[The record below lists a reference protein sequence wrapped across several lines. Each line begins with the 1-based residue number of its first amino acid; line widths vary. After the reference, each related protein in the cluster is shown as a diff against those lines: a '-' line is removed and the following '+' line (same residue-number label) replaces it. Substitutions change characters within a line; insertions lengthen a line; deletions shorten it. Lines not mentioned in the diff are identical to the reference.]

1 MINKFYSIFFI
12 FVLLFVSKNLIAQD
26 LNINAKIIEVEK
38 LNQVIVAEG
47 DVEVIDLK
55 NNIINA
61 QKIKYDKTKQILN
74 TFGET
79 EVFTSEKYYFHLK
92 I

>member
-55 NNIINA
+55 II
-61 QKIKYDKTKQILN
+61 
-74 TFGET
+74 
-79 EVFTSEKYYFHLK
+79 
-92 I
+92 